1 MAKSLR
7 VLNLKLTKKVGDIIE
22 LSKKYA
28 ESGAD
33 ELVFYDITASSDNKE
48 IDLEWI
54 RKVAKNIDI
63 PFTVAGGIDSIEKA
77 RRVFKEGADK
87 VSINSPALNNPSLI
101 NELAKEFGTQS
112 IVIGIDSKFENG
124 DYYTWRNTGN
134 EDKAEKMPVKTME
147 WIKEVQD
154 RGAGEI
160 VLNCMSSDGTKDGY
174 DLIQL
179 KEAIKVAKVPLI
191 ASGGAGSMSDFKKLF
206 KNTSVNSAL
215 AAGIF
220 HRNEVRID
228 QLKTYLKMSDLEVR
242 L

>member
-1 MAKSLR
+1 
-7 VLNLKLTKKVGDIIE
+7 
-22 LSKKYA
+22 
-28 ESGAD
+28 
-33 ELVFYDITASSDNKE
+33 
-48 IDLEWI
+48 
-54 RKVAKNIDI
+54 
-63 PFTVAGGIDSIEKA
+63 
-77 RRVFKEGADK
+77 
-87 VSINSPALNNPSLI
+87 
-101 NELAKEFGTQS
+101 
-112 IVIGIDSKFENG
+112 
-124 DYYTWRNTGN
+124 
-134 EDKAEKMPVKTME
+134 MPVKTME

-220 HRNEVRID
+220 
-228 QLKTYLKMSDLEVR
+228 LTAMKLE
-242 L
+242 